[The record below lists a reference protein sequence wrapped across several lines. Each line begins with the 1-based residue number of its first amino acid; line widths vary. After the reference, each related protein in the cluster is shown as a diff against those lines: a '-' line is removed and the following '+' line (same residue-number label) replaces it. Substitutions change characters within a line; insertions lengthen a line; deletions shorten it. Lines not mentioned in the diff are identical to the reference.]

1 MGCIVRLCRRVAK
14 MTQTSHSDR
23 PRVMLSPDR
32 EAWYEDAMAKC
43 REACDASKQRV
54 IETARAK
61 GVVVDGE

>member
-1 MGCIVRLCRRVAK
+1 

-61 GVVVDGE
+61 GVGGNGGGH